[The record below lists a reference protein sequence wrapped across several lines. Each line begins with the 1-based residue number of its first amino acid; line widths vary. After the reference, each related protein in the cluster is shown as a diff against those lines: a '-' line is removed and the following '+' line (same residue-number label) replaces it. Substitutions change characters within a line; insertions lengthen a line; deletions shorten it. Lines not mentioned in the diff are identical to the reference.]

1 MNLTPVSA
9 LRRSLLLAA
18 VVLLAAG
25 SLQARETPAPR
36 VKLVTSAGEIVV
48 ELNAAKAP
56 KTVENFL
63 AYVRKG
69 HYNGTIFHR
78 VIPGFMIQGGGFDAG
93 MNQKPTE
100 KPIEN
105 EATNGLKNDKYT
117 LAMARTPHPHSASA
131 QFFINVNDNAF
142 LNHTAPTSQ
151 GWGYAVFGRVVEG
164 QDIVDRIAAVPTS
177 TQGMHQNVPQTP
189 IIINTATVLPRQP

>member
-1 MNLTPVSA
+1 MNLTLVSG

-18 VVLLAAG
+18 IALFAVTAA
-25 SLQARETPAPR
+25 QAQGAVAPR
-36 VKLVTSAGEIVV
+36 VKLATSAGDIVL
-48 ELNAAKAP
+48 ELQPAKAP

-63 AYVRKG
+63 AYVKKG

-78 VIPGFMIQGGGFDAG
+78 VIPGFMIQGGGFDKA
-93 MNQKPTE
+93 MAQKPTE

-142 LNHTAPTSQ
+142 LNHSAPTQQ
-151 GWGYAVFGRVVEG
+151 GWGYAVFGRVIEG
-164 QDIVDRIAAVPTS
+164 QDVVDKITAVPTG
-177 TQGMHQNVPQTP
+177 TQGMHQNVPLTP
-189 IIINTATVLPRQP
+189 VIINAATVLP

>member
-1 MNLTPVSA
+1 MNLTLVSG

-18 VVLLAAG
+18 TALFAVTAA
-25 SLQARETPAPR
+25 QAQGAVAPR
-36 VKLVTSAGEIVV
+36 VKLATSAGDIVL
-48 ELNAAKAP
+48 ELQAAKAP
-56 KTVENFL
+56 KSVENFL
-63 AYVRKG
+63 AYVKKG

-78 VIPGFMIQGGGFDAG
+78 VIPGFMIQGGGFDKA
-93 MNQKPTE
+93 MAQKPTE

-117 LAMARTPHPHSASA
+117 VAMARTPHPHSASA

-142 LNHTAPTSQ
+142 LNHSAPTQQ

-164 QDIVDRIAAVPTS
+164 QDVVDKIAGVPTGN
-177 TQGMHQNVPQTP
+177 QGMHQNVPLTP
-189 IIINTATVLPRQP
+189 VIINAATVLP

>member
-9 LRRSLLLAA
+9 LRRGLLLAA
-18 VVLLAAG
+18 AMLLAA
-25 SLQARETPAPR
+25 SPLQARENAAPR
-36 VKLVTSAGEIVV
+36 VKLATTAGEIVV

-78 VIPGFMIQGGGFDAG
+78 VIPGFMVQGGGFDAG

-105 EATNGLKNDKYT
+105 EATNGLKNDRYT

-142 LNHTAPTSQ
+142 LNHTAPTPQ
-151 GWGYAVFGRVVEG
+151 GWGYAVFGRVIEG
-164 QDIVDRIAAVPTS
+164 QDIVDKIAAAPTA

-189 IIINTATVLPRQP
+189 IIINAATVLPRQP